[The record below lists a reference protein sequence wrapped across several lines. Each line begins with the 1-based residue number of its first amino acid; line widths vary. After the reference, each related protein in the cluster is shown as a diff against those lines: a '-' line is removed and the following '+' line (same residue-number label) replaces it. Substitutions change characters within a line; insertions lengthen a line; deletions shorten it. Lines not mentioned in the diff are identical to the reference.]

1 MGASNTNRGTF
12 TQPNGKPL
20 LQRLCDMVVEEFSGG
35 KRPRNSEIQRI
46 CSLLRSVPLEELG
59 VKAPAG
65 ANTKPDTKA
74 LKPNWA
80 PPITYLHIYECEK
93 FSMGIFCLPKHAT
106 IPLHNHPGMTVFS
119 RVLYGNM
126 HVRSLDISQRPRG
139 ISLPPASGQ
148 FARVVG
154 DRVVTADEPPAV
166 LFPNAGQAGISA
178 LSPRPAQTHSPSP
191 TPPFPVRLGV
201 Q

>member
-1 MGASNTNRGTF
+1 
-12 TQPNGKPL
+12 
-20 LQRLCDMVVEEFSGG
+20 
-35 KRPRNSEIQRI
+35 
-46 CSLLRSVPLEELG
+46 
-59 VKAPAG
+59 
-65 ANTKPDTKA
+65 
-74 LKPNWA
+74 
-80 PPITYLHIYECEK
+80 
-93 FSMGIFCLPKHAT
+93 
-106 IPLHNHPGMTVFS
+106 
-119 RVLYGNM
+119 M